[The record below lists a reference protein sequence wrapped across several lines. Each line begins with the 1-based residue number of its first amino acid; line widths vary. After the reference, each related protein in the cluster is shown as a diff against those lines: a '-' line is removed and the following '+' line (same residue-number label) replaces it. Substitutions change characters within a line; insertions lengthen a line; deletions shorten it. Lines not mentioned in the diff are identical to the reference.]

1 MGIQN
6 KIATNLLFPR
16 LLYKV
21 SVVTVIHLWSGEV
34 RGCDYTGSN
43 SRRKASSKISIL
55 LVMAFDDLAMLPA
68 TAGHGNRILEHDQ
81 KGTTLAAPI

>member
-6 KIATNLLFPR
+6 NIQTNLLFNR
-16 LLYKV
+16 LLCKV

-34 RGCDYTGSN
+34 RGCVCTGSN
-43 SRRKASSKISIL
+43 SRRKASSKVSIL
-55 LVMAFDDLAMLPA
+55 VVMAFDDLAMSPA
-68 TAGHGNRILEHDQ
+68 TAGHGNRILEHSQ